1 MMQSVDDLCALI
13 QEYAASPLSPLA
25 VQDAGFEVTPDL
37 RLLDTG
43 LLDSM
48 SVLTLVVEIEQ
59 RCGISIPEEEIVAAN
74 FRTPAHLWELVSSL
88 RAQTV

>member
-1 MMQSVDDLCALI
+1 MESVDDLCALI
-13 QEYAASPLSPLA
+13 QEFAASPLSPA
-25 VQDAGFEVTPDL
+25 AGREPGLEVTSDL

-59 RCGISIPEEEIVAAN
+59 RCGIRIPEEEMVAAN
-74 FRTPAHLWELVSSL
+74 FRTPAHLWDLVSSL

>member
-1 MMQSVDDLCALI
+1 MMQSVADLCALI
-13 QEYAASPLSPLA
+13 QEYAASPLAPA
-25 VQDAGFEVTPDL
+25 AARDAGIEVTSDL

-48 SVLTLVVEIEQ
+48 SVLSLVMEIEQ
-59 RCGISIPEEEIVAAN
+59 RCGIRIPEEEIVAAN
-74 FRTPAHLWELVSSL
+74 FRTPAHLWELVSAL

>member
-1 MMQSVDDLCALI
+1 MQSVDDLCTLI
-13 QEYAASPLSPLA
+13 QEYAASPLSPA
-25 VQDAGFEVTPDL
+25 AAREDGFEVTSDL

-59 RCGISIPEEEIVAAN
+59 RCRISIPEDEIVAAN
-74 FRTPAHLWELVSSL
+74 FRTPAHLWDLVSSL
-88 RAQTV
+88 RTQTA

>member
-1 MMQSVDDLCALI
+1 MQSVDELCALI
-13 QEYAASPLSPLA
+13 QEYAASPLSP
-25 VQDAGFEVTPDL
+25 AGQESGLEVTSDL

-48 SVLTLVVEIEQ
+48 SVLTLVTEIEQ
-59 RCGISIPEEEIVAAN
+59 RCGISIPEEEIVAVN
-74 FRTPAHLWELVSSL
+74 FRTPAHLWDLVTSL